1 MDFNFLPAPFHFA
14 EPVWLWGLAL
24 VPLIWLS
31 YILFYR
37 RGVRA
42 GGRLKD
48 FADAHLLPHLLAE
61 EEKAGKKQRH
71 TWPALLAW
79 SFIWACGLLALAGPR
94 WDYTEV
100 KAFAPARDLLI
111 LLDLSRSMDAQD
123 IKPSRLAR
131 ARQEI
136 EDILKTSQGTRVG
149 LIAFDTVPH
158 LITPLTDDKETLNRL
173 LPYMKTDLVYVQ
185 GSYLA
190 PALEMA
196 GQTLK
201 TETGDEKNVLILS
214 DGGFDDGDA
223 TILQAEQALRSQGVR
238 IYVMGTGTAQGV
250 PIPDGKSGY
259 IKQDGTLVFSRLE
272 ESRLKRVAGDGGG
285 FYEQAGYLGD
295 DTQTLLSG
303 IQSVSAS
310 KPEAEKTTRYWE
322 ERFYVFLLPFA
333 LLILPWFRRN
343 AAFPV
348 VIAAL
353 ILTQSAQAHAFDWD
367 SLFLN
372 KEQQG
377 EKYVKEGQYDKA
389 VKEFEDPYRKGVSQY
404 KSGNYKAAAESFQA
418 ADRPE
423 IRTDARYNLGNA
435 QIMSG
440 RIEDAVKTYEDI
452 LKSNPD
458 HTDAQH
464 NLEIAKQLLEKQQKN
479 NQDQKD
485 QNNQQQ
491 QSSQNNKE
499 NQDSSQNNQ
508 AQNQPNEQNSQ
519 RETDGKNND
528 KSSEEQK
535 RREEES
541 SGQQGEQNKAQQA
554 EENKEGQDTEHGEQ
568 RAEEPGNERTGQPD
582 SKFDAETNQMQYSP
596 EAQQQTAR
604 TQKDINAD
612 QWLNRIENDAELFLK
627 NKFYIESQRYKAKE
641 GENPW

>member
-37 RGVRA
+37 RGVRTA
-42 GGRLKD
+42 GRLKD

-61 EEKAGKKQRH
+61 EEEAGKKQRH

-79 SFIWACGLLALAGPR
+79 SLIWACGLLALAGPR

-196 GQTLK
+196 GQMLK

-250 PIPDGKSGY
+250 PIPDGKGGY
-259 IKQDGTLVFSRLE
+259 IKQDSTLVFSRLE

-389 VKEFEDPYRKGVSQY
+389 VKEFDDPYRKGVSQY

-435 QIMSG
+435 QLMSG

-491 QSSQNNKE
+491 GSQDNKE
-499 NQDSSQNNQ
+499 NQDSRQNNQ

-596 EAQQQTAR
+596 EAREQTAR

>member
-37 RGVRA
+37 RGVRTA
-42 GGRLKD
+42 GRLTD
-48 FADAHLLPHLLAE
+48 FADAHLLPHLLGE

-79 SFIWACGLLALAGPR
+79 SLIWACGLLALAGPR

-196 GQTLK
+196 GQMLK

-435 QIMSG
+435 QLMSG

-491 QSSQNNKE
+491 GSQDNKE

-582 SKFDAETNQMQYSP
+582 SKFDAATNQMQYSP